1 LPSDIVGLGDSVS
14 FTPPVAESTQ
24 IRGKILLR
32 IHMRIGTEM
41 RRRAASHTI
50 ALLFGI
56 SLLSCSENP
65 IAPSRVRPGAARR
78 DESPTKPSLVI
89 SQIYGGGGN
98 SGAQLKNDFIELFNP
113 GGLAVSVAGWSVQYS
128 SANLTT
134 WAATNLSGTIPPGGY
149 YLVQEAPGANL
160 QAPPLPTPDATG
172 SIAMS
177 ATNAKVALVS
187 STTLLSGACPA
198 AVDIVGY
205 GSGTCADTAKTLSN
219 TTSDSRND
227 SGCAYT
233 GSPSADFT
241 KITPPAPRNSATSVH
256 VCPGQL
262 PLGPLDH
269 VVIGGPASISLTAGS
284 TTGLVATP
292 QDANNQTVPTAA
304 VSWAST
310 NSAVASV
317 DPQSGQVTGVAA
329 DPNPVTIT
337 ATASDNGII
346 VTASV
351 QVTVTTPEIHFIDVS
366 YSSTS
371 IVPGF
376 QAQIF
381 LTARVSNGGM
391 IVPATFTVEAL
402 DPTIAT
408 VLMPTNGAF
417 IINAVAAPAI
427 PGTKPRIKITATPVG
442 GGAPD
447 VFTTGAS
454 TSITVETPVNASP
467 SIYAKND
474 EFGDPTPAN
483 GSNPDDLLISRLQYV
498 VSYNESRG
506 TPNWVSYEL
515 DSRQFGS
522 ENRCNCFTADPN
534 LPAAKQIYTSDYT
547 NGGFDR
553 GHMTRSADRTT
564 TNVENA
570 NTFYLTNVV
579 PQQADLNQGVWA
591 QFENTLGDSADA
603 GRAVYIMVGPLYSKT
618 HGLTF
623 LKNEGK
629 VAIPDSTWKV
639 AIIGPRNA
647 GVPFKL
653 GDIQTWDDL
662 VGLSVLAVNMPN
674 VGGVRNDPWQKYLTT
689 IDKIEAATGYDF
701 LSLLQTS
708 YQDAIEAGDRPPV
721 ASFSTS
727 GTANEG
733 SSLKFDASASTDPD
747 IGRTDLG
754 RTEALTYTWHFSD
767 GGQASGKVAYHTFH
781 DNGSFTATLTVAD
794 VYGWE
799 TISAQNVAVANVT
812 PVVTFGATT
821 PTSILSGDAV
831 GVSGGFTDPGDDAA
845 WHSLIDWGNGTT
857 TPATLNASGASITGS
872 STFLALG
879 SHTVTLSVTD
889 KDGATGMKSLTVNV
903 APRPV
908 PTSIGSSTIN
918 LNGNGNGD
926 VVLTLTNGSGV
937 DVSLIDVSSVRLGTV
952 GVTEKVN
959 DFKADLQGST
969 LTLHFSRRA
978 LIDEGVLTPS
988 TTEFDLTGSLSTGV
1002 QIAAQVF
1009 VTVH

>member
-1 LPSDIVGLGDSVS
+1 
-14 FTPPVAESTQ
+14 
-24 IRGKILLR
+24 
-32 IHMRIGTEM
+32 M

-50 ALLFGI
+50 ALLLGV

-65 IAPSRVRPGAARR
+65 LAPSRVRPGAARL
-78 DESPTKPSLVI
+78 DESATRPSIVI

-98 SGAQLKNDFIELFNP
+98 SGTPLKNDFIELFNP
-113 GGLAVSVAGWSVQYS
+113 GGVAVSVTGWSVQYAS
-128 SANLTT
+128 SAGTT
-134 WAATNLSGTIPPGGY
+134 WQVTNLSGTIQPGAY
-149 YLVQEAPGANL
+149 YLVQEAAGSGNVPA
-160 QAPPLPTPDATG
+160 LPTPDAIGTIPMSLSDGKVALVQSTTALTG
-172 SIAMS
+172 SCPTALDLVSFGTGNCPAS
-177 ATNAKVALVS
+177 ATNAA
-187 STTLLSGACPA
+187 PQ
-198 AVDIVGY
+198 
-205 GSGTCADTAKTLSN
+205 LSN

-233 GSPSADFT
+233 ASPSADFT
-241 KITPPAPRNSATSVH
+241 KGAPTPHNSASPVH
-256 VCPGQL
+256 VCPGAL

-269 VVIGGPASISLTAGS
+269 VVIGGPASLSLTAGS
-284 TTGLVATP
+284 NTTLVATP
-292 QDANNQTVPTAA
+292 QDANNQTVPTAT
-304 VSWAST
+304 VSWSSS

-317 DPQSGQVTGVAA
+317 DPQSGRVTGVAA

-337 ATASDNGII
+337 ATATDNAIN
-346 VTASV
+346 VAASV
-351 QVTVTTPEIHFIDVS
+351 QVTVTTPEIHFIDVN

-381 LTARVSNGGM
+381 LTARVSNGGT
-391 IVPATFTVEAL
+391 IIPATFTVEAL

-408 VLMPTNGAF
+408 VLTPSTGAF
-417 IINAVAAPAI
+417 IINAVAAPAV
-427 PGTKPRIKITATPVG
+427 PGTKPRLKITATPVG
-442 GGAPD
+442 GGTPD
-447 VFTTGAS
+447 VFTTGSS
-454 TSITVETPVNASP
+454 TSITVETPVSASP

-474 EFGDPTPAN
+474 ELGDPTPAN

-515 DSRQFGS
+515 DSRQIGS

-534 LPAAKQIYTSDYT
+534 LPAGKQIFTSDYT
-547 NGGFDR
+547 DGGFDR
-553 GHMTRSADRTT
+553 GHMTRSFDRTT
-564 TNVENA
+564 TNAENA
-570 NTFYLTNVV
+570 TTFYLTNVV

-591 QFENTLGDSADA
+591 QFENTLGDSAEA
-603 GRAVYIMVGPLYSKT
+603 GRAVYIITGPLYSKA
-618 HGLTF
+618 HGLNL

-639 AIIGPRNA
+639 AIIGPRTN
-647 GVPFKL
+647 GVPYTL

-662 VGLSVLAVNMPN
+662 AGLSVLAVNMPN
-674 VGGVRNDPWQKYLTT
+674 VAGVRNDPWQKYLTT

-701 LSLLQTS
+701 LSLLQTA
-708 YQDAIEAGDRPPV
+708 YQDAVEAGDRPPV

-727 GTANEG
+727 GTPNEG

-747 IGRTDLG
+747 LGRADLG

-781 DNGSFTATLTVAD
+781 DNGYFTATLTVAD
-794 VYGWE
+794 VFGWE
-799 TISAQNVAVANVT
+799 KSSTQNVAVANVT

-831 GVSGGFTDPGDDAA
+831 GVSGSFTDPGNDAA
-845 WHSLIDWGNGTT
+845 WHSLVDWGNGTT
-857 TPATLNASGASITGS
+857 TPATLNASGASIIGS

-879 SHTVTLSVTD
+879 SYTVTLSVTD

-908 PTSIGSSTIN
+908 PTSIDVGSIN
-918 LNGNGNGD
+918 LSGNGNGN
-926 VVLTLTNGSGV
+926 VTLTLTNGSGV
-937 DVSLIDVSSVRLGTV
+937 DVSLIDVSSIRLGTV
-952 GVTEKVN
+952 GVIPKG
-959 DFKADLQGST
+959 DGFQADLQGGA

-978 LIDEGVLTPS
+978 LIDADVLSAS
-988 TTEFDLTGSLSTGV
+988 TTTLALTGSLTTGV
-1002 QIAAQVF
+1002 QIAAQLNIDP
-1009 VTVH
+1009 H